1 MGDGSV
7 KSARQIGGWRMTRQP
22 GKADNLD
29 RLEANWGLASI
40 VDALRQSR
48 EVTNKV
54 RHRGRVRELPSRAV
68 LTTIL
73 DALSAS
79 LFPTHF
85 GRPDLTD
92 ESIDFFVGTS
102 LETALTALAEQVR
115 RSLFFVSDQ
124 DDAADT
130 DLRLKATEIT
140 RSFATELPAIRALLV
155 SDLLAAFQGD
165 PAATSVSEILLCY
178 PGFNAIIHYRLAH
191 VLHRLGAPFIA
202 RLISSIAHSITGID
216 IHPGAEIG
224 AGFFIDHGTGVV
236 IGETA
241 IIGNHVRLYQAV
253 TLGARRLPADGTG
266 ALIKGRD
273 RHPIIEDNV
282 VIYAG
287 ATVLGRITVGRDSTI
302 GGNVWLTHSVL
313 PGSVVTQAQ
322 TRHGSEESIARQNG
336 HHESPVGASSTAART
351 EGGLNGD

>member
-1 MGDGSV
+1 
-7 KSARQIGGWRMTRQP
+7 MTQQP
-22 GKADNLD
+22 DHHLHTDVAETTWSLS
-29 RLEANWGLASI
+29 SI
-40 VDALRQSR
+40 VAALRDSR

-54 RHRGRVRELPSRAV
+54 RHRGRVRELPSRVA
-68 LTTIL
+68 LTTIVDGL
-73 DALSAS
+73 AAS
-79 LFPTHF
+79 LFPTHY

-92 ESIDFFVGTS
+92 ESIDYFVGTS
-102 LETALTALAEQVR
+102 LETALTTLAEQVR
-115 RSLFFVSDQ
+115 RSLFFASDQ

-130 DLRLKATEIT
+130 DLRRKATEII
-140 RSFATELPAIRALLV
+140 RHFAEQLPAIRALLV

-178 PGFNAIIHYRLAH
+178 PGFNAIVHYRLAH
-191 VLHRLGAPFIA
+191 VLHQAGTPFIA

-216 IHPGAEIG
+216 IHPAAEIG

-241 IIGNHVRLYQAV
+241 IIGNNVRLYQAV
-253 TLGARRLPADGTG
+253 TLGARRLPTDGNGT
-266 ALIKGRD
+266 LIKGRD

-287 ATVLGRITVGRDSTI
+287 ATILGRITVGRESTI
-302 GGNVWLTHSVL
+302 GGNVWLTQSVA

-322 TRHGSEESIARQNG
+322 TRHGTDG
-336 HHESPVGASSTAART
+336 KSTP
-351 EGGLNGD
+351 